1 MALEQYRA
9 KRDFKKTSEPAGK
22 AARARKGDAGGIFV
36 IHKHAA
42 TRLHYDLRLEH
53 DGVLWSWAV
62 TRGPSLDPHEKRLA
76 VHVEDHPIE
85 YAPFEG
91 TIPKGEYGAGAVIV
105 WDEGTWTPEHDPA
118 KGMKKGHIDFELKGE
133 KLSGKWHLVRLKPR
147 AGEKRDNWLLIKSDD
162 QAARP
167 GEDILE
173 EAPES
178 IKSGLTVEEVG
189 EGKAAKGK
197 KPKVWHSNRPA
208 AGKTTK
214 ASASLD
220 FIEPALAT
228 LQSHAPAGKEWLHEI
243 KFDGYRMQAQIAG
256 TEVKLLTRTGLDWT
270 EKFGGAMVAAL
281 GKLKCK
287 DAIIDGEIVVLGS
300 DGVSS
305 FSHLQA
311 DLSAGRTDRMIYYAF
326 DLIRLDGEDLRDEP
340 LVERKERLRELLG
353 EESEDAAVR
362 FSDHFTEPGKVMLQ
376 HACRMGLEGVV
387 SKRADAPYRSGR
399 GKVWIKS
406 KCTQRQEFVI
416 GGYLPSEKTGRGL
429 RSLLVGYHEDGALK
443 YAGRVGTGF
452 SAKVADDLKKKLDA
466 LKAAKSPFDAS
477 VPKGKGLVWVKP
489 ELVGEVEFRSWTG
502 EHIIRHASFQGL
514 REDKPAEEVVEE
526 KPKPAKEDTK
536 PAAKAAPKRAT
547 KAKPAAKPAKDAEGA
562 VKTAVKL
569 SHPEKL
575 LWPDEKVSK
584 QDLLEHYDKVW
595 PRMEQFV
602 VNRPLSL
609 VRAPDGISG
618 QRFFQKHASPGMHEK
633 ILRMK
638 DPEDNQELLFVRD
651 FDGIAA
657 LVQFGV
663 VEIHIWGSTV
673 DQLEKPDQI
682 IFDLDPDE
690 GLDVDAVREAA
701 LDIRTKLDDL
711 SLANFV
717 KTSGGKGYH
726 VVVPLRPSAD
736 WTKVKGFAHDFAKA
750 LAQAEPDRYTATL
763 SKKSRKGRIF
773 IDYLRNGKGSTT
785 VAPYSSRAK
794 KGATVSMPVTWE
806 EVEDGLMPNAFP
818 IGDKT
823 TLDRL
828 KQDDPWRD
836 FFKQGKPLGRK

>member
-1 MALEQYRA
+1 MAALEQYRA
-9 KRDFKKTSEPAGK
+9 KRDFKKTSEPSGK
-22 AARARKGDAGGIFV
+22 ATRAKKGGSSGVFV

-53 DGVLWSWAV
+53 EGVLWSWAV

-76 VHVEDHPIE
+76 VHVEDHPID

-105 WDEGTWTPEHDPA
+105 WDEGIWIPEHDPA
-118 KGMKKGHIDFELKGE
+118 KGMKKGHIDFELRGE
-133 KLSGKWHLVRLKPR
+133 KLTGKWHLVRLKPR
-147 AGEKRDNWLLIKSDD
+147 PGEKRDNWLLIKSDD
-162 QAARP
+162 EAARP
-167 GEDILE
+167 GEDLLE
-173 EAPES
+173 DAPLS
-178 IKSGLTVEEVG
+178 VKSDLTVEEVG

-197 KPKVWHSNRPA
+197 KAKVWHSNRPA
-208 AGKTTK
+208 AGKASVK
-214 ASASLD
+214 AAKRLD
-220 FIEPALAT
+220 FIEPALAS
-228 LQSHAPAGKEWLHEI
+228 LQSQAPAGKEWLHEI
-243 KFDGYRMQAQIAG
+243 KFDGYRIQAQIDG
-256 TEVKLLTRTGLDWT
+256 TEVRLLTRTGLDWT
-270 EKFGGAMVAAL
+270 ERFGGDIAAAL
-281 GKLKCK
+281 ARLKCK
-287 DAIIDGEIVVLGS
+287 DAILDGEIVVLGS
-300 DGVSS
+300 DGISS
-305 FSHLQA
+305 FSLLQS
-311 DLSAGRTDRMIYYAF
+311 DLSSGRMDRMVFYVF
-326 DLIRLDGEDLRDEP
+326 DLLQLDGEDLRKEP
-340 LVERKERLRELLG
+340 LVERKDRLRELLG
-353 EESEDAAVR
+353 KADDNAAVR

-416 GGYLPSEKTGRGL
+416 GGYLPSETTGRGL
-429 RSLLVGYHEDGALK
+429 RSLLVGYHEDGGLK

-452 SAKVADDLKKKLDA
+452 SAKVADNLKKKLDA
-466 LKAAKSPFDAS
+466 LKATKSPFNAS

-489 ELVGEVEFRSWTG
+489 ELVGEVEFRSWTS

-514 REDKPAEEVVEE
+514 REDKLAEEVVEE
-526 KPKPAKEDTK
+526 KPKPADAGGK
-536 PAAKAAPKRAT
+536 PAARKTPKAAV
-547 KAKPAAKPAKDAEGA
+547 KPDASA
-562 VKTAVKL
+562 VKTSVKL

-575 LWPDEKVSK
+575 LWPDEKLSK
-584 QDLLEHYDKVW
+584 QDLLEHYAHVW

-602 VNRPLSL
+602 VSRPLSL
-609 VRAPDGISG
+609 VRAPDGIGG

-638 DPEDNQELLFVRD
+638 DPEDGQELLHIRD

-657 LVQFGV
+657 LVQYGV

-673 DQLEKPDQI
+673 EALEKPDQI
-682 IFDLDPDE
+682 VFDLDPDE
-690 GLDVDAVREAA
+690 GLGFDDVREAA
-701 LDIRTKLDDL
+701 LDIRGKLDDL
-711 SLANFV
+711 SLPTFV

-726 VVVPLRPSAD
+726 VVVPLKPSAD
-736 WTKVKGFAHDFAKA
+736 WTQVKGFAQDFAKA
-750 LAQAEPDRYTATL
+750 MQQAKPERYTATL
-763 SKKSRKGRIF
+763 SKKARKGRIF

-794 KGATVSMPVTWE
+794 PGATVSMPVTWQE
-806 EVEDGLMPNAFP
+806 IENGLPPNAFP

-828 KQDDPWRD
+828 RVADPWKD
-836 FFKQGKPLGRK
+836 FFKQGKPLSRR